1 MFSIFY
7 FFFVNRRLFFI
18 KICVHSLTLNFENFQ
33 YQRIVMKVKSL
44 YCTRRSRYFR
54 ASNYFAIVLL
64 IKFMFVSVYISISLN
79 FVFKTIKFYTREA
92 KIYKNKSKINLKYN
106 KKVEYYMTLAFKYF
120 QIKLNNKME
129 IFKRRFYLTYSTFM
143 EGESFD
149 RNCIVQYV

>member
-1 MFSIFY
+1 
-7 FFFVNRRLFFI
+7 
-18 KICVHSLTLNFENFQ
+18 
-33 YQRIVMKVKSL
+33 
-44 YCTRRSRYFR
+44 
-54 ASNYFAIVLL
+54 
-64 IKFMFVSVYISISLN
+64 MFVSVYISISLN